1 MQPFAFW
8 NCDRVTI
15 KNLGIDWRRPLFSTG
30 TVVGV
35 DAHTVTFRPLPDGA
49 LQGGEPVVSFQ
60 TARAD
65 GVPSGICLFEG
76 ISRVERSSESLFRI
90 YSRETVGP
98 VRTGDMI
105 LLRHIYSYAPMVHL
119 FGCREAMLEN
129 VRIHAGRGWGS
140 SLTAAAMCGSRACGS
155 SHPAAG

>member
-1 MQPFAFW
+1 MRRPDAAFRLLELRSG
-8 NCDRVTI
+8 DDQ
-15 KNLGIDWRRPLFSTG
+15 NLGIDWRRPLFSTG

-76 ISRVERSSESLFRI
+76 LAGWSGRRRASFEF
-90 YSRETVGP
+90 T
-98 VRTGDMI
+98 
-105 LLRHIYSYAPMVHL
+105 
-119 FGCREAMLEN
+119 
-129 VRIHAGRGWGS
+129 AGRRSGRYGQEI
-140 SLTAAAMCGSRACGS
+140 
-155 SHPAAG
+155 